1 MRTLEQ
7 ENRAGW
13 GSRMPGVWGQS
24 HSFKQ
29 GDEDIPH

>member
-13 GSRMPGVWGQS
+13 GSRMPEVWGQS